1 MTKATDQKPPG
12 ATEVPTAEQLVRE
25 NIGWMLG
32 LAERLVNDRSLAED
46 IVQDALIN
54 ALRNLEGFQG
64 RSSLRSW
71 LHRIVVNAALSKL
84 RQMKRLAEEPID
96 DLLPEFDHN
105 DCRIEAKWSTLVTAD
120 EVIEKADLKHRV
132 LDSMSRLPDS
142 YRIILQLR
150 DLEGYDTAE
159 VANILEISESNAKIR
174 LHRAR
179 AALKKLLEPIL
190 RGEER

>member
-1 MTKATDQKPPG
+1 MTKATDQKPPSP
-12 ATEVPTAEQLVRE
+12 TEVPTAEQLVRE

-105 DCRIEAKWSTLVTAD
+105 DCRIEARWSTLVTAD
-120 EVIEKADLKHRV
+120 DVIEKADLKHRV

-159 VANILEISESNAKIR
+159 VAIMLEISESNAKIR

-190 RGEER
+190 RGEEQ